1 MTNAELL
8 HLLESMDWA
17 RERVLAA
24 LAPLGAEELR
34 RPLGGSF
41 GTIEATL
48 RHIYG
53 AERIWTE
60 RLAAGE
66 GGGAP
71 WPTAAEC
78 PNVAAIGAAWRE
90 TAAALRAWLA
100 AQPADAPARVVHYRN
115 SKGEDHATPVAN
127 VVLQLSHHQAYH
139 RGQITHMLRQLGH
152 AAPATDY
159 IAFYRQQRS
168 A

>member
-1 MTNAELL
+1 MTKAELL
-8 HLLESMDWA
+8 HLLEAMDWA
-17 RERVLAA
+17 RERELAA
-24 LAPLGAEELR
+24 LAPLDQEELR
-34 RPLGGSF
+34 RSLGGSF
-41 GTIEATL
+41 GTLEATV
-48 RHIYG
+48 RHLYG

-60 RLAAGE
+60 RLVAGE
-66 GGGAP
+66 GGQGA
-71 WPTAAEC
+71 WPAAAEC

-90 TAAALRAWLA
+90 TAAALRSWLA
-100 AQPADAPARVVHYRN
+100 AQPADAPERVVHYRN
-115 SKGEDHATPVAN
+115 TKGESQATPVAN
-127 VVLQLSHHQAYH
+127 IVLQLSHHQAYH